1 MSFGDGISLGDLT
14 QTLAS
19 VAFLKDSSPVDV
31 ERRAAD
37 MPAFQPGAAHSGPYP
52 LSKHSDQMISHF
64 SGGAGRKRMS
74 KHLLM

>member
-1 MSFGDGISLGDLT
+1 MGLGDLT

-52 LSKHSDQMISHF
+52 LSKHSDQTFWNICVRSGENECQNIS
-64 SGGAGRKRMS
+64 
-74 KHLLM
+74 